1 MNKNAVEIYLAMIG
15 QRDKY
20 FITARNFETGDVI
33 NLWLTKE
40 ELLEK
45 LPQWEAEGY
54 TVWSSINE
62 LEAGDKTIKGV
73 KRYCTLWFDIDSKRK
88 DKTQPATTEEVLEAR
103 ERANKLRAFLQEH
116 FHAKGF
122 IALSGNGIQLFF
134 PFECAEVPKE
144 KREQLN
150 KNLQAFAKTVSK
162 IAEAEID
169 HTYDTRRVTAI
180 IGLKNQKIPTNPLDT
195 GWEKELYDPNEGKD
209 MNCALQQ
216 IEDARKQNTFL
227 RDIIINYD
235 TLSETLGLETH
246 KTPETQSVTP
256 LPDADFTPEA
266 KARLDELRKKNPKL
280 DALLN
285 KNICIDKEPN
295 TLKQPCTYR
304 YPSRS
309 EAEESLLVLLTC
321 YGFTKSEIYYIME
334 HESQIGKWKDRKD
347 KYRDLSYEKAVKY
360 CVQHKT
366 QLLAEQQ
373 TTTQTG
379 HFNEITRA
387 DFLFENGHL
396 YEIIETPLL
405 TIKIGEKKIT
415 FVTEGKAFKTKLSFD
430 LNRLGKELEK
440 ANATPEE
447 IGYFKRVIQEG
458 IEREF
463 IITKLKGDTLP
474 KFASMIADLFLE
486 NFHFATIEETDEI
499 LMYSN
504 GVYKMR
510 AETLIQKE
518 IENVV
523 PPETIT
529 ENLIKEVLG
538 HIRRSTYE
546 KLEKFNADP
555 YLLNLKNGILN
566 IHTFEFK
573 PHTPEVLSTM
583 QIPVEYNPN
592 AKCELWERVI
602 QEDLYPEDIETL
614 QEAFGYALFLDNRA
628 QKMFVFLGSGSNGKS
643 LILHVLETMLGKEN
657 VANISPQTLVTN
669 EFALSEL
676 KDKLLNIYAD
686 LPNIPMQSVGRIKG
700 LVSGDPITADKKYKD
715 MFTFINR
722 AKFFF
727 SANQLPKVY
736 DDTIAFYRR
745 LVIINFPKTFD
756 ETQADPHLFEKLT
769 TPEALSGIF
778 NWSLEGLRRL
788 IQNNFRF
795 SYHKSVDELKEL
807 YTKASD
813 PIKAFVEEEIV
824 EDPEAWIPKQELYRA
839 YVEYVTSHKLQSPV
853 SQNTFFKS
861 LPKYVRATTEHKNV
875 KGQRIWVFTGI
886 RLKNER
892 EKEEE
897 TENETLPF
905 ETQ

>member
-1 MNKNAVEIYLAMIG
+1 MIG
-15 QRDKY
+15 NREKY
-20 FITARNFETGDVI
+20 FITAKKFGNEHVITG
-33 NLWLTKE
+33 WFTKE

-45 LPQWEAEGY
+45 LPQWEAQGY
-54 TVWSSINE
+54 TVWASIND
-62 LEAGDKTIKGV
+62 LEEGDKTIDGV
-73 KRYCTLWFDIDSKRK
+73 KRYCDLWFDIDSKRK
-88 DKTQPATTEEVLEAR
+88 DKSQPAKPEEVLEAR
-103 ERANKLRAFLQEH
+103 ERANSLRTFLQER
-116 FHAKGF
+116 FHAKCF
-122 IALSGNGIQLFF
+122 LAMSGNGIHIHC

-144 KREQLN
+144 KRRQLN
-150 KNLQAFAKTVSK
+150 ENLQAFAKAVSR

-180 IGLKNQKIPTNPLDT
+180 IGLKNQKITANPLET
-195 GWEKELYDPNEGKD
+195 GWEKDLYDPKEGKD
-209 MNCALQQ
+209 VKYALEE
-216 IEDARKQNTFL
+216 IKNARKQNTFL
-227 RDIIINYD
+227 REIIMNYD
-235 TLSETLGLETH
+235 TLSETLGLEKHEPTQPILPQTD
-246 KTPETQSVTP
+246 KEFTPET
-256 LPDADFTPEA
+256 
-266 KARLDELRKKNPKL
+266 KKKLDELRKKNPKL

-285 KNICIDKEPN
+285 KRICIETEPA
-295 TLKQPCTYR
+295 TLTQPCEYKFK
-304 YPSRS
+304 SRS
-309 EAEESLLVLLTC
+309 EAEESLLVLLVC
-321 YGFTKSEIYYIME
+321 YGFSKSEIYYIME
-334 HESQIGKWKDRKD
+334 HESQIGKWVERDD
-347 KYRDLSYEKAVKY
+347 SYRDLSYNKAVNY
-360 CVQHKT
+360 CTKHKA

-373 TTTQTG
+373 TTTQRE

-387 DFLFENGHL
+387 DFVFENGHL
-396 YEIIETPLL
+396 YEILETPLL
-405 TIKIGEKKIT
+405 TIKIGRKKIK
-415 FVTEGKAFKTKLSFD
+415 FIHEGKTIETKLSFD
-430 LNRLGKELEK
+430 LNRLEKELGK
-440 ANATPEE
+440 ANVTPEE
-447 IGYFKRVIQEG
+447 IAYFKRVIQES
-458 IEREF
+458 IEKEF
-463 IITKLKGDTLP
+463 IITKLKGDSLP
-474 KFASMIADLFLE
+474 KFASIIADVFLE

-504 GVYKMR
+504 GVYKIR
-510 AETLIQKE
+510 AETFIKKE
-518 IENVV
+518 IESLV

-555 YLLNLKNGILN
+555 YLLNLKNGILD
-566 IHTFEFK
+566 IRTFEFK

-861 LPKYVRATTEHKNV
+861 LPKYERATTEHKNV
-875 KGQRIWVFTGI
+875 KGQRIWVFKGI